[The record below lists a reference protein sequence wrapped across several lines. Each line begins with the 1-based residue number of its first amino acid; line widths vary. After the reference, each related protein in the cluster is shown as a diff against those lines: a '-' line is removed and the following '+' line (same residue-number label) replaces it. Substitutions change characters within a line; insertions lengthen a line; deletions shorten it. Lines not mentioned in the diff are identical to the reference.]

1 MNHLLIRMRNSKL
14 LVWSVV
20 VAVAIGMLIPLLLL
34 VSRRNQASPPDS
46 LEAQQA
52 TVTDDSREAQQAIV
66 TDVITS
72 TDRASLIGSSAT
84 KGNPNAPIVL
94 FKFSDFEC
102 PYCAVAAGHMKE
114 FVGKHENDILYVYK
128 HFPLTQIHPEA
139 MPSAKAAWAAGQ
151 QGQFWLYHDGLFVN
165 QNRLGEELYVEL
177 AAAMGLDMEQFN
189 RDRASTEA
197 AAAIQ
202 QDLALAE
209 QLQLKGTPTFL
220 MNDLL
225 IPGGAPPQLFE
236 EIFTQI
242 NAAIN
247 SQSKL
252 E

>member
-1 MNHLLIRMRNSKL
+1 MGVTLAQGHELMKHILIRMRNSKP

-20 VAVAIGMLIPLLLL
+20 IAVAIGLLLPLLLL
-34 VSRRNQASPPDS
+34 VSRRKQASPPDS
-46 LEAQQA
+46 PEAH
-52 TVTDDSREAQQAIV
+52 QAIV

-72 TDRASLIGSSAT
+72 IDRASLIRSSAT

-114 FVGKHENDILYVYK
+114 FVDNHENDILYVYK

-165 QNRLGEELYVEL
+165 QNRLGEDLYVEL
-177 AAAMGLDMEQFN
+177 ATAMGLDMEQFN
-189 RDRASTEA
+189 RDRASAEA
-197 AAAIQ
+197 EAAIQ

-209 QLQLKGTPTFL
+209 QLQLQGTPSFL

-236 EIFTQI
+236 EIFTQL

-247 SQSKL
+247 SQSKP
-252 E
+252 

>member
-1 MNHLLIRMRNSKL
+1 MDNLLTRMRNSKL
-14 LVWSVV
+14 LVWGIVGALVV
-20 VAVAIGMLIPLLLL
+20 GMLIPLLLL
-34 VSRRNQASPPDS
+34 VPRRNQASPPDS
-46 LEAQQA
+46 PEAHQA
-52 TVTDDSREAQQAIV
+52 VV

-114 FVGKHENDILYVYK
+114 FVGNHENDILYVYK

-151 QGQFWLYHDGLFVN
+151 QEQFWLYHDGLFVN
-165 QNRLGEELYVEL
+165 QNRLGEDLYVEL
-177 AAAMGLDMEQFN
+177 AEAMGLDLEQFN
-189 RDRASTEA
+189 RDRASAEA
-197 AAAIQ
+197 EAAIQ

-209 QLQLKGTPTFL
+209 QLRLQGTPSFI

-247 SQSKL
+247 SQDQQN
-252 E
+252 